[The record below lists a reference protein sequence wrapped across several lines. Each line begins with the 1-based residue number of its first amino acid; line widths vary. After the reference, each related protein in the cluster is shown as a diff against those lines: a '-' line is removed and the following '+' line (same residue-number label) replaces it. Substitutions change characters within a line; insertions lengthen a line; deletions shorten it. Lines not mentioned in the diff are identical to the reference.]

1 MKGDI
6 LLSLVGLQENNDR
19 KVRLVQ
25 SVLDEVRKEIIEGNM
40 LNATFDL
47 IVSNLKLS
55 TLAVTTKNIKRIKNV
70 SFTEK
75 LKNEL
80 LEELESYLW
89 TVLTEEKRWF
99 TLTVSIENGKIVR
112 EKIQFKFTKKPLEG

>member
-55 TLAVTTKNIKRIKNV
+55 TLAVTTKNIKRVKNV

>member
-55 TLAVTTKNIKRIKNV
+55 TLAVTTKNIKRIKSV

>member
-55 TLAVTTKNIKRIKNV
+55 TLAVTTKNIKRVKNV

-89 TVLTEEKRWF
+89 TVLAVEKGWF

>member
-25 SVLDEVRKEIIEGNM
+25 SVLDEVRMEIIEGNM

-55 TLAVTTKNIKRIKNV
+55 TLAVTTKNIKRVKSV

-89 TVLTEEKRWF
+89 TVLTEEKGWF

>member
-55 TLAVTTKNIKRIKNV
+55 TLAVTTKNIKRIKSV

-89 TVLTEEKRWF
+89 TVLTEEKGWF

>member
-1 MKGDI
+1 M
-6 LLSLVGLQENNDR
+6 SLVGLQENNDR

-55 TLAVTTKNIKRIKNV
+55 TLAVTTKNIKRIKSV